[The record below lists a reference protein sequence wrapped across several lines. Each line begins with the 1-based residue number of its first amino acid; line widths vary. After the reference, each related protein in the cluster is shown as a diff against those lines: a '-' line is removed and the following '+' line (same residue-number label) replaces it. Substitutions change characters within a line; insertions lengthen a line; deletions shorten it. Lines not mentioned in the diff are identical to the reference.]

1 MTLSPEDRERIV
13 EAMARATHGYAFR
26 VIESRDEDGLY
37 TYSARERDLMFDR
50 CQVAKMNT
58 ARALNAALSAG
69 LADAIQRQLGAELA
83 AAVDNPQPPA
93 DGLRELMQREPMWAE
108 AIRAKALE
116 EAANV
121 ALAKATLFNGDYRG
135 VWANAAEAIALAIYA
150 LRNKETN
157 G

>member
-13 EAMARATHGYAFR
+13 EAMARALCDASLWPNAWLKANE
-26 VIESRDEDGLY
+26 VE
-37 TYSARERDLMFDR
+37 
-50 CQVAKMNT
+50 VAAMRYN
-58 ARALNAALSAG
+58 AAAALNAALSAG

-83 AAVDNPQPPA
+83 AAVDNPPPPA
-93 DGLRELMQREPMWAE
+93 DGLRVLMQREPMWAE

-150 LRNKETN
+150 LRNKEQN